1 MKEMEEMEDME
12 EMEERRLTE
21 EMLEDTE
28 ESKRVR

>member
-1 MKEMEEMEDME
+1 MEEMEDME